1 MEQNRGKILIW
12 ALAIAILGGSV
23 WALYATGFFQAAGSP
38 ETLGEYIVRCA
49 PWSHL
54 AYFGIQLASVV
65 IAPIPSN
72 ITAAA
77 GAYLFGLWPSFL
89 LTWGAV
95 ALGSAIVFI
104 LARVLGQKFAGQFV
118 GEKLSERYLDVML
131 GEIRPKR
138 VIIDPSAAS
147 MKAEL
152 RRRGY
157 HTQDANNTVLEGISD
172 VCSMLGADNLAF
184 MPCCE
189 NTIAEFGAYLWDSKA
204 VEAGV
209 DAPLKESDHGLDA
222 TRYMVKTLRLV
233 RRANTKEYRSIWD

>member
-1 MEQNRGKILIW
+1 MEQNRGKIVIW

-38 ETLGEYIVRCA
+38 ETLGEYSVRCA

-118 GEKLSERYLDVML
+118 GEKLSERYLDV
-131 GEIRPKR
+131 IRRKR
-138 VIIDPSAAS
+138 
-147 MKAEL
+147 
-152 RRRGY
+152 
-157 HTQDANNTVLEGISD
+157 D
-172 VCSMLGADNLAF
+172 VFLLLAF
-184 MPCCE
+184 LFPFFPDDLLCILAGL
-189 NTIAEFGAYLWDSKA
+189 TDISFKRFFLLVVIARPWGLLAACMVGSATVSIPWWGMVLMGAAGLA
-204 VEAGV
+204 VFLLAMRYGDRLE
-209 DAPLKESDHGLDA
+209 DAVMK
-222 TRYMVKTLRLV
+222 RLE
-233 RRANTKEYRSIWD
+233 R

>member
-89 LTWGAV
+89 MTWGAV
-95 ALGSAIVFI
+95 TAGSAVVFLLARALG
-104 LARVLGQKFAGQFV
+104 QEFAGKFV
-118 GEKLSERYLDVML
+118 GEKLEEKYLDL
-131 GEIRPKR
+131 IRRKR
-138 VIIDPSAAS
+138 
-147 MKAEL
+147 
-152 RRRGY
+152 
-157 HTQDANNTVLEGISD
+157 D
-172 VCSMLGADNLAF
+172 VFLALAF
-184 MPCCE
+184 LFPFFPDDLLCILAGLTDISFRRFFLLAVLTRPWGLLVACMVGSATVAIP
-189 NTIAEFGAYLWDSKA
+189 LWGMVLLGVGGLALFLLAMKYGDKLEDA
-204 VEAGV
+204 VIQR
-209 DAPLKESDHGLDA
+209 LK
-222 TRYMVKTLRLV
+222 R
-233 RRANTKEYRSIWD
+233 

>member
-118 GEKLSERYLDVML
+118 GEMLSERYLDV
-131 GEIRPKR
+131 IRRKR
-138 VIIDPSAAS
+138 
-147 MKAEL
+147 
-152 RRRGY
+152 
-157 HTQDANNTVLEGISD
+157 D
-172 VCSMLGADNLAF
+172 VFLLLAF
-184 MPCCE
+184 LFPFFPDDLLCILAGL
-189 NTIAEFGAYLWDSKA
+189 TDISFKRFFLLVVIARPWGLLAACMVGSATVSIPWWGMVLMGAAGLA
-204 VEAGV
+204 VFLLAMRYGDRLE
-209 DAPLKESDHGLDA
+209 DAVMK
-222 TRYMVKTLRLV
+222 RLE
-233 RRANTKEYRSIWD
+233 R